1 MVDEF
6 YIVHC
11 PLIQQINDDTCFREN
26 FSFQKKYDK
35 IKMKERKK
43 EKIHFISFFF
53 NLGEKISL
61 IDALHSNVT
70 VTSGQKAILTCIFGG
85 TNNDLSLSS
94 SHQLIWIRQ
103 SYGSNNADS
112 ILAHNQDLLISDYRL
127 NIQRTDI
134 DYSLT
139 ITDVNIDDEGIY
151 ACEVN
156 TQPPQKA
163 FIHLYVH
170 GKFMIFFI
178 DSILVF
184 SCARNA

>member
-6 YIVHC
+6 YIAYC
-11 PLIQQINDDTCFREN
+11 PLMQQINVDICFREN
-26 FSFQKKYDK
+26 FSFQKK
-35 IKMKERKK
+35 K
-43 EKIHFISFFF
+43 EKINKIKKISTNLIYF
-53 NLGEKISL
+53 NLGEKTPTI
-61 IDALHSNVT
+61 IDALYPNVT
-70 VTSGQKAILTCIFGG
+70 VTSGHKAVLICTFSG
-85 TNNDLSLSS
+85 TNHDLSLSS

-103 SYGSNNADS
+103 SSGSQNADS

-139 ITDVNIDDEGIY
+139 IMNVNIDDEGIY

-163 FIHLYVH
+163 FVHLYVQ
-170 GKFMIFFI
+170 GKFIDLILRLFF
-178 DSILVF
+178 LL
-184 SCARNA
+184 RNA